1 MGNGFGREASENMK
15 NQKKTVVVVL
25 ARNDGGLVWEGTDGD
40 GDKLR
45 IFVFILMVESARV

>member
-15 NQKKTVVVVL
+15 NQKKTVVLL
-25 ARNDGGLVWEGTDGD
+25 ARNDGGLVWEGTDRD

-45 IFVFILMVESARV
+45 ILVFILMVESARV